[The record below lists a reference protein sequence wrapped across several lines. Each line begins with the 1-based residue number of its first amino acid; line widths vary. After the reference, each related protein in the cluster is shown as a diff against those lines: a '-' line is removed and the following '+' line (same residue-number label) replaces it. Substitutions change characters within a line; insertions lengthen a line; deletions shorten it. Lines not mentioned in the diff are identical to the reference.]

1 MNFEDLRSQYD
12 IIPVVRELS
21 ADAVTPLGAF
31 HALAG
36 DDTEAFL
43 FESVERGENVGRYS
57 FVGFDPR
64 RTLRFDRDTKE
75 PARLLRDEL
84 VPLRVYNEDK
94 LPPFFGGAVG
104 YFGYSVGGWSERIP
118 DTRRDDIE
126 APDAK
131 LLFFDNVVVFDH
143 VRQKM
148 LVVANLFTA
157 DPHASLDA
165 ANARIERAIEKL
177 KRASIE
183 PIEFPAAPS
192 SAFGTF
198 SPFAGGEGRSI
209 DNSRDALQSRALLPR
224 GAGEKVPKADEG
236 AAINFTSTYTKDEF
250 EQMVRD
256 AKEEIIAGEIFQIVV
271 SQRWEAEYPTSQA
284 LTLYRVL
291 RSINPSPYMFL
302 LRTAECTLVGASPEM
317 LVRVTGDVAETRP
330 IAGTRK
336 RGKTRE
342 EDAELEAS
350 LLADPKERAEHLM
363 LVDLGRNDLGRV
375 CASGSVEVENFCSI
389 ERYSHVIHLVTDVHG
404 KLREGSTPVDVF
416 LSAFPAGTLTGAP
429 KIRAMELIDR
439 FEKTRRGPYGGSVAY
454 IGFSGNLDSCITIR
468 TIVLANGRAYV
479 QAGAGI
485 VYDSDPAYEF
495 EETLNKSAALRQ
507 AVSLASAL
515 RPVYSR

>member
-1 MNFEDLRSQYD
+1 
-12 IIPVVRELS
+12 LS
-21 ADAVTPLGAF
+21 ADALTPLAAF
-31 HALAG
+31 NALAG
-36 DDTEAFL
+36 GDTEAFL

-57 FVGFDPR
+57 FIGFDPR
-64 RTLRFDRDTKE
+64 RTLRFDRDTSD
-75 PARLLRDEL
+75 PARQLRDEL

-104 YFGYSVGGWSERIP
+104 YFGYGVGGWSERIP
-118 DTRRDDIE
+118 DTRRDDINV
-126 APDAK
+126 PDAK

-148 LVVANLFTA
+148 FVVANLFTA

-165 ANARIERAIEKL
+165 ATARLDRAVEKL
-177 KRASIE
+177 RRASIE
-183 PIEFPAAPS
+183 PLEFP
-192 SAFGTF
+192 
-198 SPFAGGEGRSI
+198 
-209 DNSRDALQSRALLPR
+209 
-224 GAGEKVPKADEG
+224 PKADEG
-236 AAINFTSTYTKDEF
+236 ALPEFRATYSRDEF

-256 AKEEIIAGEIFQIVV
+256 AKEEIVAGEIFQIVV
-271 SQRWEAEYPTSQA
+271 SQRWDAEYPSSEA

-404 KLREGSTPVDVF
+404 KLREGSSPVDVF

-439 FEKTRRGPYGGSVAY
+439 FEKTRRGPYGGAVAY
-454 IGFSGNLDSCITIR
+454 AGFSGNLDSCITIR

-485 VYDSDPAYEF
+485 VYDSDPSYEF
-495 EETLNKSAALRQ
+495 EETLSKSAALRQ
-507 AVSLASAL
+507 AVSAATQLQ
-515 RPVYSR
+515 SRRGA

>member
-1 MNFEDLRSQYD
+1 MNFENLRSQYD

-21 ADAVTPLGAF
+21 ADAVTPLAAF
-31 HALAG
+31 NALAG

-64 RTLRFDRDTKE
+64 RTLRFDRETPE
-75 PARLLRDEL
+75 PAKILRDEL
-84 VPLRVYNEDK
+84 VPLRVYNEEN

-118 DTRRDDIE
+118 DTRRDDIGV
-126 APDAK
+126 PDAK

-148 LVVANLFTA
+148 LVVANLFAA
-157 DPHASLDA
+157 DPHASIDA
-165 ANARIERAIEKL
+165 ADARIERAIEKL
-177 KRASIE
+177 RRASIE
-183 PIEFPAAPS
+183 PLEFPAPEPVA
-192 SAFGTF
+192 
-198 SPFAGGEGRSI
+198 
-209 DNSRDALQSRALLPR
+209 
-224 GAGEKVPKADEG
+224 
-236 AAINFTSTYTKDEF
+236 FTSTYTRDEF

-256 AKEEIIAGEIFQIVV
+256 AKEEIVAGEIFQIVV
-271 SQRWEAEYPTSQA
+271 SQRWDAEYPGSEA

-375 CASGSVEVENFCSI
+375 CASGTVEVENFCSV

-404 KLREGSTPVDVF
+404 TLRGDRTAVDVF
-416 LSAFPAGTLTGAP
+416 LSAFPAGTLSGAP

-439 FEKTRRGPYGGSVAY
+439 FEKTRRGPYGGAVAY
-454 IGFSGNLDSCITIR
+454 AGFSGNLDSCITIR

-485 VYDSDPAYEF
+485 VYDSDPSYEF

-507 AVSLASAL
+507 AVSVAAAL
-515 RPVYSR
+515 RSPAYSR

>member
-1 MNFEDLRSQYD
+1 MNFESLRSQYD

-21 ADAVTPLGAF
+21 ADALTPLAAF
-31 HALAG
+31 NALAG
-36 DDTEAFL
+36 GDTEAFL

-64 RTLRFDRDTKE
+64 RTLRFDRDTHD

-84 VPLRVYNEDK
+84 VPLRVYNEEK

-104 YFGYSVGGWSERIP
+104 YFGYGVGCWSERIP
-118 DTRRDDIE
+118 DTCRDDISV
-126 APDAK
+126 PDAK

-148 LVVANLFTA
+148 LVVANLFA
-157 DPHASLDA
+157 SDPHASIEG
-165 ANARIERAIEKL
+165 ANARIERALEKL
-177 KRASIE
+177 RRASIA
-183 PIEFPAAPS
+183 PLEFPTAEAL
-192 SAFGTF
+192 AF
-198 SPFAGGEGRSI
+198 A
-209 DNSRDALQSRALLPR
+209 
-224 GAGEKVPKADEG
+224 
-236 AAINFTSTYTKDEF
+236 STYTRDEF

-256 AKEEIIAGEIFQIVV
+256 AKEEIVAGEIFQIVV
-271 SQRWEAEYPTSQA
+271 SQRWDAEYPATEA

-336 RGKTRE
+336 RGRTRE

-416 LSAFPAGTLTGAP
+416 LSAFPAGTLSGAP

-454 IGFSGNLDSCITIR
+454 VGFSGNLDSCITIR

-507 AVSLASAL
+507 AVSIASAL
-515 RPVYSR
+515 LPAAYSR